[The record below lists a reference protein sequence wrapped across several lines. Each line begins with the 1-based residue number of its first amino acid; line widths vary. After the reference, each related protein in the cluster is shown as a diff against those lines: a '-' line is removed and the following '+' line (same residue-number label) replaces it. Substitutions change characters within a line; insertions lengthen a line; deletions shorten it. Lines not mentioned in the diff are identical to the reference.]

1 MIASVGYLK
10 YLCPRYLTWFT
21 CSFDGGF
28 FLYKRCFSQPCFF
41 KFCFFATSLA
51 ALFTAILKESIMTTP
66 INTPAFQAMNK
77 KSLKQDLTKKNTLT
91 TALSMAL
98 AGSFLTLTA
107 AQAAPEV
114 TVVPSVSSST
124 TVVES
129 YSDGKTAVIT
139 ATPNGITMQDGMPFY
154 STQVSTAPRYV
165 VRSGANTVVTQ
176 GNATVTSVPVTNQVT
191 NQTSRVDVIAVPTTS
206 VTEVLP
212 VTPVTQLPVI
222 NAPTTTVVT
231 NQPATTQIVSTS
243 LDTLQLTPTFSTPG
257 VVNAQTKVMKILKN
271 KDGREVAVP
280 ANHIAPGDVIEY
292 HTTYTNTTAQPVTD
306 INAMVSLPNGV
317 QLVSLNSPLP
327 TLATTGGDSYQ
338 TIQQVGNTVVVK
350 ENYSGLKWNLVDLSP
365 NAAQTVVIR
374 AKVQ

>member
-1 MIASVGYLK
+1 
-10 YLCPRYLTWFT
+10 
-21 CSFDGGF
+21 
-28 FLYKRCFSQPCFF
+28 
-41 KFCFFATSLA
+41 
-51 ALFTAILKESIMTTP
+51 MTTP
-66 INTPAFQAMNK
+66 INTPAFQATNK
-77 KSLKQDLTKKNTLT
+77 KVLKHAFIKKNTIP
-91 TALSMAL
+91 TAISMVL

-114 TVVPSVSSST
+114 TIVPSVSNST

-154 STQVSTAPRYV
+154 STQVSNVPRYV

-222 NAPTTTVVT
+222 NAPTTTIVT

-243 LDTLQLTPTFSTPG
+243 LDTLQLTPTFSTPD

-327 TLATTGGDSYQ
+327 TLATMGGDSYQ

>member
-1 MIASVGYLK
+1 
-10 YLCPRYLTWFT
+10 
-21 CSFDGGF
+21 
-28 FLYKRCFSQPCFF
+28 
-41 KFCFFATSLA
+41 
-51 ALFTAILKESIMTTP
+51 MTTP
-66 INTPAFQAMNK
+66 INTPAFQATNK
-77 KSLKQDLTKKNTLT
+77 KALKHAFIKKNTIP
-91 TALSMAL
+91 TAISMVL

-114 TVVPSVSSST
+114 TIVPSVSNST

-176 GNATVTSVPVTNQVT
+176 GNATVTSVPVTNQAT
-191 NQTSRVDVIAVPTTS
+191 NQTSRVDVIAVPTAS

-222 NAPTTTVVT
+222 NAPTTTIVT
-231 NQPATTQIVSTS
+231 NQPATMQIVSTS
-243 LDTLQLTPTFSTPG
+243 LDTLQLTPTFSTPD

>member
-1 MIASVGYLK
+1 
-10 YLCPRYLTWFT
+10 
-21 CSFDGGF
+21 
-28 FLYKRCFSQPCFF
+28 
-41 KFCFFATSLA
+41 
-51 ALFTAILKESIMTTP
+51 MTTP
-66 INTPAFQAMNK
+66 INTPAFQATNK
-77 KSLKQDLTKKNTLT
+77 KALKHAFIKKNTIP
-91 TALSMAL
+91 TAISMVL

-114 TVVPSVSSST
+114 TIVPSVSNST

-154 STQVSTAPRYV
+154 STQVSNVPRYV

-176 GNATVTSVPVTNQVT
+176 GNATVTSVPVTNQAT

-222 NAPTTTVVT
+222 NAPTTTIVT

-327 TLATTGGDSYQ
+327 TLATMGGDSYR

>member
-1 MIASVGYLK
+1 
-10 YLCPRYLTWFT
+10 
-21 CSFDGGF
+21 
-28 FLYKRCFSQPCFF
+28 
-41 KFCFFATSLA
+41 
-51 ALFTAILKESIMTTP
+51 MTTP
-66 INTPAFQAMNK
+66 INTPAFQAMNNK
-77 KSLKQDLTKKNTLT
+77 TLKQALLKKNTLPP
-91 TALSMAL
+91 ALSMAL
-98 AGSFLTLTA
+98 VGSFLTLTA
-107 AQAAPEV
+107 AHAAPEIA
-114 TVVPSVSSST
+114 VSPAVGGST
-124 TVVES
+124 TVVEQ
-129 YSDGKTAVIT
+129 YSDGKTALIT
-139 ATPNGITMQDGMPFY
+139 ATPNGITMQDGMPFAV
-154 STQVSTAPRYV
+154 TQVSTAPRYV
-165 VRSGANTVVTQ
+165 VRAGANTVVTQ
-176 GNATVTSVPVTNQVT
+176 GSATVTSVPVTNQAT

-212 VTPVTQLPVI
+212 VTPTTQLPVL

-243 LDTLQLTPTFSTPG
+243 VDTLQLTPIFSTPG

-338 TIQQVGNTVVVK
+338 TIQQVGNTVVVT
-350 ENYSGLKWNLVDLSP
+350 ENYSGLKWNLVDLP
-365 NAAQTVVIR
+365 ANAPQTVVIR